1 MDAEE
6 KTNVDIQQICLSNN
20 MLIMYYIMCYFRFFI
35 LYISFQMS
43 QNSKLFFTL

>member
-6 KTNVDIQQICLSNN
+6 KTNVDIQQICLSKN
-20 MLIMYYIMCYFRFFI
+20 MLIIYYIMCYFRFFI

-43 QNSKLFFTL
+43 HSKLFFTL